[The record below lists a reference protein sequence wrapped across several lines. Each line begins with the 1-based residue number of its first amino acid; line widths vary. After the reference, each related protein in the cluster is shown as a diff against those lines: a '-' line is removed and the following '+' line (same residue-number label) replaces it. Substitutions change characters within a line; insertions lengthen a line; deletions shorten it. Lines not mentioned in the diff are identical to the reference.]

1 MLSILLGALR
11 CIVHT
16 KQERYERDKSDTV
29 IVISDITLGL
39 SLALGGNLIGT
50 ERFGEWAA

>member
-39 SLALGGNLIGT
+39 SLALGRDLIGT
-50 ERFGEWAA
+50 ERFGE

>member
-11 CIVHT
+11 RIVHT

-39 SLALGGNLIGT
+39 SLALGRDLIGT